1 MSVLRRFSLL
11 PHSLPQR
18 LVNPVALAIARTGV
32 TPNTLTLLGFL
43 GNLGAAVLVARGE
56 FLAGGLVVLAASA
69 LDLLDG
75 ALARATGRVTR
86 FGGVLDSVLDR
97 LSEAAVLAALVFY
110 YAGLHRREEVA
121 LAFAAAVGSMMVSYM
136 RARAEGAGLDLREGL
151 FTRPERVIVLALGL
165 IIDQTRVALWIL
177 AVLANLT
184 ALQRLYVVWRRLVAL
199 PAEGESARP
208 SEPPPHHNQ
217 GGAS

>member
-1 MSVLRRFSLL
+1 MSALRRFTLL

-18 LVNPVALAIARTGV
+18 LINPVALAIARTGV

-86 FGGVLDSVLDR
+86 FGAVLDSVVDR
-97 LSEAAVLAALVFY
+97 LSEAAVLAGLVFY
-110 YAGLHRREEVA
+110 YAGLDRREEVA
-121 LAFAAAVGSMMVSYM
+121 LAFAAVVGSILVSYI
-136 RARAEGAGLDLREGL
+136 RARAEGQGLDLREGL

-165 IIDQTRVALWIL
+165 IIDQTRIALWIL

-184 ALQRLYVVWRRLVAL
+184 ALQRLYAVWRSLAAA
-199 PAEGESARP
+199 PAEGESSRP
-208 SEPPPHHNQ
+208 TES
-217 GGAS
+217 